1 MVNTSSTLSLAALEY
16 LAHIDPEDVP
26 DDLVAMELRLAA
38 ESSIEARIIA
48 DMPADWR
55 TPVPPV
61 SCQRIGDEWVAGGRS
76 LGLLVPSVLIPGET
90 NLLLNP
96 RHAEMASVEVVRVER
111 FVFDVR
117 LVWR

>member
-1 MVNTSSTLSLAALEY
+1 MVYTSSTLSLAALEY
-16 LAHIDPEDVP
+16 LAHVDPEDVP
-26 DDLVAMELRLAA
+26 DDLVAIELRLAA
-38 ESSIEARIIA
+38 ESFIEVRIIA
-48 DMPADWR
+48 DVPADWR
-55 TPVPPV
+55 TPVAPV

-76 LGLLVPSVLIPGET
+76 VGLLVPSVLIPDET

-117 LVWR
+117 LIG